1 MGQPAFVISSLPLF
15 HSFDLSLVQWDKV
28 LHLRDDSAAG
38 RAFQHLIRWKASAVD
53 LARPDI
59 AGLDYRRRL
68 TDLRKLGIPIIT
80 EPIEGK
86 PYHCYSLPPDFV
98 AEYWRH
104 RRSA

>member
-1 MGQPAFVISSLPLF
+1 MGHIPLATSLPLF
-15 HSFDLSLVQWDKV
+15 PPADFSAVSWEKV
-28 LHLRDDSAAG
+28 LQLRDDSAAG
-38 RAFQHLIRWKASAVD
+38 RAFQHLIRWRASAVD
-53 LARPDI
+53 LARPNI

-68 TDLRKLGIPIIT
+68 TDLRKLGVTIIT

-86 PYHCYSLPPDFV
+86 PYHRYSLPPDFV

>member
-1 MGQPAFVISSLPLF
+1 MGHIPLATSLPLF
-15 HSFDLSLVQWDKV
+15 HSADFSEVVWNKV
-28 LHLRDDSAAG
+28 LQLGDDSSAG
-38 RAFQHLIRWKASAVD
+38 RAFQHLIRWRASAVD

-68 TDLRKLGIPIIT
+68 TDLRKLGVPIVT

-86 PYHCYSLPPDFV
+86 PYHRYSLPPNFV

>member
-1 MGQPAFVISSLPLF
+1 MGHIPLATSLPLF
-15 HSFDLSLVQWDKV
+15 PPADFSAVSWDKV
-28 LHLRDDSAAG
+28 LQLRDDSAAG
-38 RAFQHLIRWKASAVD
+38 RAFQHLIRWRASAVD

-68 TDLRKLGIPIIT
+68 TDLRKLGVPIVT

-86 PYHCYSLPPDFV
+86 PYHRYSLSPNFV
-98 AEYWRH
+98 AEYWRR